1 MSADPTPHAVELVDQ
16 ALKAQSKTRSD
27 LAREL
32 NISRQ
37 QITRTL
43 NATALINP
51 RSEHWLPILD
61 ALGLEIIVRAKAPA
75 GAES

>member
-1 MSADPTPHAVELVDQ
+1 MAHDPTPDAVTLVDQ
-16 ALKAQSKTRSD
+16 ALKNQGKTRAD
-27 LAREL
+27 LARDL

-51 RSEHWLPILD
+51 RSEHWLSILD
-61 ALGLEIIVRAKAPA
+61 ALGLEVVVQVKK
-75 GAES
+75 

>member
-1 MSADPTPHAVELVDQ
+1 MAHDPTPDAVNLVDQ
-16 ALKAQSKTRSD
+16 ALKAQGKTRAD
-27 LAREL
+27 LGRDL

-37 QITRTL
+37 QISRTL
-43 NATALINP
+43 NTVALINP